1 MTEQV
6 RDELRFRRSPIWASC
21 WAFASKPWAIACRPP
36 STPANG
42 SARTPSDSCPVWRPC
57 KSKRRN
63 RGSSPHLL
71 SHVSFSVLMAA
82 DEEDTIE
89 ILSIAEMPFISVPT
103 RLRGVQLTVITGP
116 LSRWQDAVKLGSESS
131 CARNVRLAFNA
142 VKSIFGD
149 AGLDVWKDCAIR
161 PLADGTF
168 LLEDKR

>member
-1 MTEQV
+1 MVPTVVLIQSPLPNLGILLGICQQALGYSVSAAIDASQQERSDAERFLSCLAAMQEQT
-6 RDELRFRRSPIWASC
+6 A
-21 WAFASKPWAIACRPP
+21 KP
-36 STPANG
+36 G
-42 SARTPSDSCPVWRPC
+42 LV
-57 KSKRRN
+57 
-63 RGSSPHLL
+63 PHLL

-103 RLRGVQLTVITGP
+103 RSRGVQLTVITGP

-131 CARNVRLAFNA
+131 CVRNVRLAFNA